1 MKLLLIGPMPPL
13 RGGISDFNNYLYL
26 SIKKNHHINY
36 QTPSPLYPSFLF
48 PGQSQFQ
55 NNFKKIHKDKSFNPY
70 NIFSLIK
77 LIFWINKN
85 DYDKLI
91 TTHWNPIFSIIFTI
105 INLSVSNKIE
115 KIGIIHNVNS
125 HENNYL
131 DKFFVKLYLYS
142 LNRVVTLSKFTQK
155 QIRNISKIETLPLFH
170 PIPKLNQ
177 PLLNRNNELKKMK
190 LDTSKTYLLHF
201 GIIRPY
207 KGLNRLIQIFNK
219 VINRKKDL
227 QLIIVGEFYENVQYY
242 KTMIENLNLKNY
254 VTVVNEYVEEKD
266 FSKWFSISDYVVQI
280 NKSASQSGVTGLSI
294 YFEKVIISNA
304 VGGIKEIL
312 NKKNSVI
319 TKNDEISIEKTLSNL
334 EAVDK
339 ESLINQIKFL
349 KNELSWPIFCEKFLN
364 FIKN

>member
-1 MKLLLIGPMPPL
+1 
-13 RGGISDFNNYLYL
+13 
-26 SIKKNHHINY
+26 
-36 QTPSPLYPSFLF
+36 
-48 PGQSQFQ
+48 
-55 NNFKKIHKDKSFNPY
+55 
-70 NIFSLIK
+70 
-77 LIFWINKN
+77 
-85 DYDKLI
+85 
-91 TTHWNPIFSIIFTI
+91 
-105 INLSVSNKIE
+105 
-115 KIGIIHNVNS
+115 
-125 HENNYL
+125 
-131 DKFFVKLYLYS
+131 
-142 LNRVVTLSKFTQK
+142 
-155 QIRNISKIETLPLFH
+155 
-170 PIPKLNQ
+170 
-177 PLLNRNNELKKMK
+177 MK

-242 KTMIENLNLKNY
+242 KTMIE
-254 VTVVNEYVEEKD
+254 D